1 MRIYAY
7 AYKPSLAYG
16 LNKRTEKPET
26 MNVEKFKTSLKKKH
40 SGLSVGVVIA
50 FVVIALVLAIGI
62 YVVAYF
68 QVSLNTS
75 GLKNTATNAIGSV
88 FNTAYTGFQ
97 LLVVGL
103 IVLAAVAILS
113 ILTGGFMTGNKGGM
127 V

>member
-1 MRIYAY
+1 
-7 AYKPSLAYG
+7 
-16 LNKRTEKPET
+16 
-26 MNVEKFKTSLKKKH
+26 MNIQKFKSSLQKKH

-113 ILTGGFMTGNKGGM
+113 ILTGGFMTGRNSAG